1 MPAKWPAWRS
11 MFLGTLLDQSN
22 RMEQEKLRR

>member
-1 MPAKWPAWRS
+1 MAGMAL